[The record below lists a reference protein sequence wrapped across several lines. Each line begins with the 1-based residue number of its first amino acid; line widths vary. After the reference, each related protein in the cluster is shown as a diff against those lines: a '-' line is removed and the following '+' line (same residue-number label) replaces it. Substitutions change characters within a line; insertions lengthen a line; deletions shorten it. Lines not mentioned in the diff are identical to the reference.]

1 MTGEGTTSADSSAQ
15 ARAVRASITAAAA
28 TAVPTGTSTHAK
40 PSGEKFPP
48 ILHASVDWRPDE
60 DTDVRVRIDSRP
72 LQVVLH
78 PALLLRLARFFQSPG
93 AHGLRAALV
102 TRLRAI
108 QTRTTAELLAVLA
121 ENRQL
126 DVLVNVAAPYV
137 ELVCVWQCPGSSVV
151 CRFILSAFRYVI
163 VPKFCTRDTVATPD
177 VRSLR
182 LVADLGNLR
191 FASKPKTVSDA
202 SHTNADGGSG
212 ARAGAGAGAGA
223 GSELWSYV

>member
-151 CRFILSAFRYVI
+151 CLVHLVCIQVCHCAQVLYARYGCC
-163 VPKFCTRDTVATPD
+163 PRRTLVAT
-177 VRSLR
+177 RR
-182 LVADLGNLR
+182 
-191 FASKPKTVSDA
+191 
-202 SHTNADGGSG
+202 GSG
-212 ARAGAGAGAGA
+212 QPPLCKSAQDRVRCQ
-223 GSELWSYV
+223 SYQR